1 MARHLLSLCVLLLL
15 AGCGGWSKTKCSESN
30 FEALGY
36 DRGVR
41 GLTSRGDQINATCLK
56 KKVSIDLNSY
66 NKGYQ
71 QGLKAYCT
79 DGKGNENGRL
89 GQKPISVCTGIKQY
103 MTGYNNGLKSY
114 CTVEKGTK
122 DGYALRPK
130 LDVCLSYSQYLL
142 GYKNGLKTFCS
153 NEKGQEDG
161 FSGVE
166 MHATCSAY
174 ESYTSGYK
182 KGISNFCMP
191 ENGLRLGEKGADF
204 PQKCTKSSFKSAY
217 NKGRGLFIKQRMKDL
232 NTNLD
237 VEKRNY
243 ENLRDELQDAQFA
256 FQNLSQSGLTEE
268 QRQQRREL
276 SDRIRRLRK
285 ERDNQRSK
293 VTEME
298 TELRTLKSDLESL

>member
-1 MARHLLSLCVLLLL
+1 MIRNILTLLVLMLLV
-15 AGCGGWSKTKCSESN
+15 GCGGWSKKKCAESN
-30 FEALGY
+30 FETIGY
-36 DRGVR
+36 DRGIR
-41 GLTSRGDQINATCLK
+41 GLRSRGDQINASCLK
-56 KKVSIDLNSY
+56 KEVSIDLSGY

-89 GQKPISVCTGIKQY
+89 GQKPQSVCTGIKHY
-103 MTGYNNGLKSY
+103 MAGYDRGLKTY
-114 CTVEKGTK
+114 CTIERGTK

-130 LDVCLSYSQYLL
+130 LEVCLSYNTYLV
-142 GYKNGLKTFCS
+142 GYKNGLKTYCS
-153 NEKGQEDG
+153 FEKGQEDG

-166 MHATCSAY
+166 MHATCSGHS
-174 ESYTSGYK
+174 SYSSGYK

-191 ENGLRLGEKGADF
+191 ENGQRLGEKGAEF
-204 PQKCTKSSFKSAY
+204 PEKCTKSSFKTAY
-217 NKGRGLFIKQRMKDL
+217 NKGRGVFIRQRMKDL

-256 FQNLSQSGLTEE
+256 FQNLSQSELTEE
-268 QRQQRREL
+268 QRQQRQEL

-285 ERDNQRSK
+285 DRDKQRRK
-293 VTEME
+293 VTDME
-298 TELRTLKSDLESL
+298 SELRTLRSDLENL